1 MVNVRIRTLTAI
13 RRDPKKRNY
22 LKPGEYEAEVNKG
35 GTLCIHTQFGDY
47 MPLPGQFE
55 FIKAPQAL
63 LKYWRA
69 TFLLL
74 EAQENYKAS
83 NSYKAVT
90 KLAAVQGRHDAAK
103 REFEKLFIEEEV
115 KQ

>member
-1 MVNVRIRTLTAI
+1 LVKVRIRTLVSI

-22 LKPGEYEAEVNKG
+22 LKPGDYDAEVNKG
-35 GTLCIHTQFGDY
+35 GTLCVHTKFGDY

-55 FIKAPQAL
+55 FIRAPSAL

-74 EAQENYKAS
+74 EAQAEYKRS
-83 NSYKAVT
+83 NSYQAVT
-90 KLAAVQGRHDAAK
+90 RLTSVQGSHDAAK
-103 REFEKLFIEEEV
+103 REFEKLFIEKEV
-115 KQ
+115 Q

>member
-1 MVNVRIRTLTAI
+1 LVQVRIRTLTPL

-22 LKPGEYEAEVNKG
+22 LKPGEYDAEVNKG
-35 GTLCIHTQFGDY
+35 GTLCIHTKFGDY

-55 FIKAPQAL
+55 FIKAPPAL

-74 EAQENYKAS
+74 EAQEDYKRT
-83 NSYKAVT
+83 NSYRAVT
-90 KLAAVQGRHDAAK
+90 KLTSVQGRYEATK
-103 REFEKLFIEEEV
+103 REFEKLFIEKEV
-115 KQ
+115 Q